1 MGLWEEMFE
10 RLGQGIGQVL
20 LTRNDIADHTQ
31 WGNAKKTLD
40 ELLKMGFIPI
50 VNENDTLAV
59 SEIKFGDNDTLSAIT
74 AGMVGADYLFL
85 MTDVD
90 CLYDSNPRSN
100 PAAKPIEV
108 VENILDLNVDVSSA
122 GSALGTGGMSTKIVA
137 ARLATAAGI
146 TTIITRSSLPGN
158 IAAITSYLEAKKAA
172 DRDSRSGQDKPF
184 DSSIST
190 AAKQRPPLHTRF
202 LPSLQRVRDRP
213 FWLLHGLTTH
223 GTVYVDHGAA
233 RALSAGR
240 NLLPVGVIDAKGEF
254 SRHECVS
261 IVESSRAQT
270 DGNATTATTSSHA
283 RANSTPHRPLT
294 HRITSSNSSLKGTA
308 QAPLD
313 PPEAFALHSASG
325 NNGSRSGTSTPSP
338 SSSQILPS
346 VGPAQRTG
354 LEIEIGRAIVNYSVN
369 EIKLIAGLKSTE
381 ITTVLE
387 YADTDY
393 VAFRDNVALFLD
405 QRSSGLESVGT
416 GGDKDA
422 EKADDGTSGKSG
434 ATTPV
439 PGTPSMGRVG
449 MGLGGYV
456 NGPQIE

>member
-10 RLGQGIGQVL
+10 RLGQGVGQIL

-100 PAAKPIEV
+100 PDAKPIEV
-108 VENILDLNVDVSSA
+108 VENISDLNADVSSA

-137 ARLATAAGI
+137 ARLATAAGV

-158 IAAITSYLEAKKAA
+158 IAAITSYLEAKKAEHRMSA
-172 DRDSRSGQDKPF
+172 NGQDKPL
-184 DSSIST
+184 DSSLQT
-190 AAKQRPPLHTRF
+190 TTKQIPPLHTRF
-202 LPSLQRVRDRP
+202 LPSHQRVRDRP

-261 IVESSRAQT
+261 VVEASRAQSE
-270 DGNATTATTSSHA
+270 GNAINTTS
-283 RANSTPHRPLT
+283 NHRP
-294 HRITSSNSSLKGTA
+294 TSSTSLLKGA
-308 QAPLD
+308 VQLPPDL
-313 PPEAFALHSASG
+313 PEAYALHNLGGTSASG
-325 NNGSRSGTSTPSP
+325 SGTSTPSP
-338 SSSQILPS
+338 SSSQILS
-346 VGPAQRTG
+346 RAGSTLHAGP
-354 LEIEIGRAIVNYSVN
+354 EKEIGRAIVNYSVN

-393 VAFRDNVALFLD
+393 IAYRDNVALFLD
-405 QRSSGLESVGT
+405 QKGSARESASASEGGGKSG
-416 GGDKDA
+416 
-422 EKADDGTSGKSG
+422 EKADDSTNDMSG
-434 ATTPV
+434 ASTPV
-439 PGTPSMGRVG
+439 PGTLSAGRIG

-456 NGPQIE
+456 NGPQTE